1 MLPTMGGMKHQISHF
16 IVALTASTEAGGVP
30 RDIQLLPAGSFRATD
45 GRPADVPAWV
55 LTRAD
60 AERIIAAYAAR
71 TNPAVI
77 DFEHQTLLAKTNGQ
91 PAPASGWFKSL
102 EWREPSSNSSGAD
115 SPGGLWAI
123 NVDWT
128 AAAARMIAGGEY
140 KFISPVFTYDKTG
153 HVQRLL
159 HAALTNDPALDG
171 MAAVAAAF
179 DFSSTTTHPDQE
191 HVMNPEMLK
200 LLGLASDATPE
211 QVNAALVALNA
222 KVTEAGAQVTAL
234 TQRVAAADEQIAVL
248 KTSHQPGEV
257 VAALKEQLAVLTA
270 ESVSRKID
278 DLVKPALANGR
289 LLPAQESWARDLGK
303 TNLAALSTYIETAQ
317 PIVALTG
324 TQSAG
329 RAPEDAA
336 PKLTAEELA
345 ACTLLGQNPD
355 EYLAFKSTST
365 STHTS
370 THTSTLGAK

>member
-1 MLPTMGGMKHQISHF
+1 MKHQISHF
-16 IVALTASTEAGGVP
+16 IVALNASTEAGDVP

-60 AERIIAAYAAR
+60 AERIIAAYANR

-91 PAPASGWFKSL
+91 PAPASGWFKTL
-102 EWREPSSNSSGAD
+102 QWREPSAD

-128 AAAARMIAGGEY
+128 AAAAQMIASKAY

-171 MAAVAAAF
+171 MAAVAASF
-179 DFSSTTTHPDQE
+179 DSPH
-191 HVMNPEMLK
+191 L
-200 LLGLASDATPE
+200 
-211 QVNAALVALNA
+211 
-222 KVTEAGAQVTAL
+222 TEALTMDDIIERLIYLLNIPVTSTPDEIAAQLDKLKAQVMAAPAGTAAASFGGLSEHIAAL
-234 TQRVAAADEQIAVL
+234 TQRITEAGEQMAALTA
-248 KTSHQPGEV
+248 SHQPTAV
-257 VAALKEQLAVLTA
+257 VEELKTQLAVLTA
-270 ESVSRKID
+270 EHNKRQID
-278 DLVKPALANGR
+278 DLVKTACADG
-289 LLPAQESWARDLGK
+289 LLVGAAQIDWARKQTPEALSAY
-303 TNLAALSTYIETAQ
+303 LAATQ
-317 PIVALTG
+317 PIAALTG
-324 TQSAG
+324 TQTG
-329 RAPEDAA
+329 GIAPDADA

-355 EYLAFKSTST
+355 DYIAFKSRTQ
-365 STHTS
+365 
-370 THTSTLGAK
+370 GAK

>member
-1 MLPTMGGMKHQISHF
+1 MGSMKHQISHF

-30 RDIQLLPAGSFRATD
+30 RDIQLIPAGSFRATD
-45 GRPADVPAWV
+45 GRPTDVPAWI

-60 AERIIAAYAAR
+60 AERIIAAYANR

-91 PAPASGWFKSL
+91 PAPASGWFKTL
-102 EWREPSSNSSGAD
+102 EWREPSAD
-115 SPGGLWAI
+115 SPGGLWAV

-128 AAAARMIAGGEY
+128 AAAARMISGKEY

-211 QVNAALVALNA
+211 QINAAVVALNTKLTDA
-222 KVTEAGAQVTAL
+222 EGQVTAL

-257 VAALKEQLAVLTA
+257 VTALKEQLAALTA

-278 DLVKPALANGR
+278 DLVKPALADGR

-303 TNLAALSTYIETAQ
+303 TNLAALSAYIETAQ
-317 PIVALTG
+317 PIAALSG
-324 TQSAG
+324 TQSDG
-329 RAPEDAA
+329 KVPDPDK

-355 EYLAFKSTST
+355 EYLAFKSTS
-365 STHTS
+365 
-370 THTSTLGAK
+370 GAK